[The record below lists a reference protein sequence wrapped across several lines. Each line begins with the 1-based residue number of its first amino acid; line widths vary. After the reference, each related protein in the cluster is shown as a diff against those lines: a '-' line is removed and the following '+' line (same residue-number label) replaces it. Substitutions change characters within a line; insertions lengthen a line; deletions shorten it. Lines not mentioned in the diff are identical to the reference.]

1 MSASL
6 FSLSSLKTSLFLHD
20 FLTITPDFSV
30 IKWFL
35 INMRLKSL
43 KKSFN
48 HCVYRP
54 QLRWMT
60 VVCSDAVI
68 VVFPRKIPFYF
79 IFCKCKAYISL
90 RRGKIAFICL
100 IFIFFRWFGGR
111 SEGPSLRHLRP
122 RFGINSRVFITFLS
136 EFRCGTSKHRFIF
149 VVIKNI
155 CRFGII
161 FPSRKQNGSEVGMG
175 GAACAQSAAGNG
187 NKALKAKEMAGKS
200 GF

>member
-6 FSLSSLKTSLFLHD
+6 FSRSSLKTSLFLHD
-20 FLTITPDFSV
+20 FVTITPKFSV
-30 IKWFL
+30 IKWLL
-35 INMRLKSL
+35 INMWWKPF
-43 KKSFN
+43 KKFFN
-48 HCVYRP
+48 YCVYRG

-60 VVCSDAVI
+60 VVFSDALS
-68 VVFPRKIPFYF
+68 VVFPHKIPFYF
-79 IFCKCKAYISL
+79 IFFNYKAYISL

-111 SEGPSLRHLRP
+111 SEGPSLRHLRLH
-122 RFGINSRVFITFLS
+122 FLIKHRVFITFLS
-136 EFRCGTSKHRFIF
+136 EFRWEAPKHRFIF

-175 GAACAQSAAGNG
+175 GRRAH
-187 NKALKAKEMAGKS
+187 KARRETEIKP
-200 GF
+200 